1 MILEDLMF
9 SMQVFKPTMLVYE
22 GFDFDQVIQY
32 SQEVLVV
39 LREFYLKVH
48 LALLH

>member
-22 GFDFDQVIQY
+22 VFDFDQVIQY
-32 SQEVLVV
+32 SQEVLAV